1 MKKLSLALAISA
13 FTVCAAHAIS
23 ITEYIEKFGPVK
35 ERNGVINLVDK
46 DLTSLN
52 GIELITKEPETIKA
66 IDLSNNKLI
75 SISASQIEIFPNL
88 ERLNLSDNQ
97 LTSFPSLKLPK
108 LKKLKIKQNN
118 IEILSDLDLPEL
130 RKLKAGD
137 NPIHTLSD
145 LNFPKLKKL
154 KLKGNKLSKI
164 YKVNVPSGTKI
175 KVGGP
180 AKALFVEIDVAAENV
195 K

>member
-1 MKKLSLALAISA
+1 MKKLSLALVISA
-13 FTVCAAHAIS
+13 LTVCAAHAIS

-52 GIELITKEPETIKA
+52 GIELIKEPETIKA

-75 SISASQIEIFPNL
+75 SISASQIEVFPNL

-154 KLKGNKLSKI
+154 KMKGNKLSKI

-180 AKALFVEIDVAAENV
+180 AKALFVEIDVATENV

>member
-1 MKKLSLALAISA
+1 MKKVSLALIISL
-13 FTVCAAHAIS
+13 FTVGAAHAIS
-23 ITEYIEKFGPVK
+23 IAEYIEKFGPVK
-35 ERNGVINLVDK
+35 VRNGVITLVDK

-75 SISASQIEIFPNL
+75 GISASQIEIFPNL

-97 LTSFPSLKLPK
+97 LTSFPALKLPK
-108 LKKLKIKQNN
+108 LKKLKIKKNN

-130 RKLKAGD
+130 RKLKAGQ
-137 NPIHTLSD
+137 NPIHTLSN
-145 LNFPKLKKL
+145 LNLPKLKAL
-154 KLKGNKLSKI
+154 KMKDNKLSKI

-180 AKALFVEIDVAAENV
+180 AKALFVEIDMASENV
-195 K
+195 E